1 MLKNFSSHRDGTCS
15 AGPLM
20 KDNDKLFSKC
30 RIGQREI
37 PPALIEIYGAQASAV
52 KIVAHAGNEFVVQ
65 FVSENHY

>member
-1 MLKNFSSHRDGTCS
+1 MLKNFSPHRGGTSS

-37 PPALIEIYGAQASAV
+37 PSALIEIYGAQASAV
-52 KIVAHAGNEFVVQ
+52 KIVA
-65 FVSENHY
+65 